1 MNKYYVTYIVNPTE
15 LAVSSQITYLHSTQ
29 KESEHLLYINYII
42 Y

>member
-1 MNKYYVTYIVNPTE
+1 MKGNCIVYDY
-15 LAVSSQITYLHSTQ
+15 ADVHSTQ